1 MSSAL
6 AELVRHESVV
16 SIDTSYSSILPD
28 VLSRAPESAPVS
40 IGEEESINLRVFIDK
55 SVLEVFVNGIQCLSV
70 RVYPGLKDSTGVSL
84 RSQGKD
90 AELICLNS
98 WQMKNIF

>member
-1 MSSAL
+1 MS
-6 AELVRHESVV
+6 
-16 SIDTSYSSILPD
+16 SSILPD

-55 SVLEVFVNGIQCLSV
+55 SVLEVFVNGIQCVSV
-70 RVYPGLKDSTGVSL
+70 RVYPSLKDSTGVSL

-90 AELICLNS
+90 AELISLHS
-98 WQMKNIF
+98 WQMNNIY